1 MELRILILTFE
12 IILVIME
19 LQEILEVDPRAV
31 VVIQDKAIDGGLKV
45 SVMRIARNH
54 WEKRAA
60 GFKSS

>member
-1 MELRILILTFE
+1 
-12 IILVIME
+12 ME